1 MYVNINLE
9 LNKKKD
15 LNLIRSD
22 AFIHSHLKSPLV
34 YEPNLEKVNINYD
47 LTPPLKPEQY
57 HILDKEI
64 RKLEKLYQG
73 DMTLDEIAKQFNV
86 GKTTL
91 IQKIRE
97 LGWERKP
104 RHKKKTVNANKI
116 KEFIE
121 LGVSDKDIQKK
132 LNIGRFVLSRY
143 KKELGLYVE
152 DEKKIFQGKQGA
164 KNRDYYKAI
173 GEMPECPF
181 QTNILEKHKDEV
193 IALLKKG
200 TLRTEIA
207 KKYHVSRSTVFN
219 FMHLYGIK
227 SPIIKVCDKN
237 EQVILQNL
245 QEGKS
250 VEEIAQ
256 ELHCSSNM
264 IYRFLHQKGLKA
276 SQRKIVKKSFL
287 NNQKN
292 LIQKMYQQGLS
303 GEEMAA
309 KLNVSKASIYSC
321 IKRFNLT
328 RPKRWAEY
336 RSTFKGHDKKLLQ
349 MRQRGMTLKQIG
361 DIFGVQENTVSRR
374 LKKLRSAYA

>member
-1 MYVNINLE
+1 MNNYCVSYQVPI
-9 LNKKKD
+9 
-15 LNLIRSD
+15 S
-22 AFIHSHLKSPLV
+22 FSLKSQ
-34 YEPNLEKVNINYD
+34 
-47 LTPPLKPEQY
+47 QY
-57 HILDKEI
+57 HSLDKRMDEL
-64 RKLEKLYQG
+64 KKLYQT
-73 DMTLDEIAKQFNV
+73 DMTLVEIAETLNV
-86 GKTTL
+86 SRSGL
-91 IQKIRE
+91 QEKIKE
-97 LGWERKP
+97 LGWTRKS
-104 RHKKKTVNANKI
+104 RHKKKLINPRKL
-116 KEFIE
+116 KELVA
-121 LGVSDKDIQKK
+121 LGCSDKQIQEK

-143 KKELGLYVE
+143 KKELGFYFE
-152 DEKKIFQGKQGA
+152 DENKIFQGKKGA
-164 KNRDYYKAI
+164 QNRDYYKKT
-173 GEMPECPF
+173 GEIPECPCY
-181 QTNILEKHKDEV
+181 TNILEKYKDEV
-193 IALLKKG
+193 IDLLKDG

-207 KKYHVSRSTVFN
+207 KKYNVSRSTVFN

-250 VEEIAQ
+250 LEEIAQ
-256 ELHCSSNM
+256 ELHCSSNT

-276 SQRKIVKKSFL
+276 SQREIVKKSFL

-328 RPKRWAEY
+328 RPKKWAEY

-374 LKKLRSAYA
+374 LKKLELSNA